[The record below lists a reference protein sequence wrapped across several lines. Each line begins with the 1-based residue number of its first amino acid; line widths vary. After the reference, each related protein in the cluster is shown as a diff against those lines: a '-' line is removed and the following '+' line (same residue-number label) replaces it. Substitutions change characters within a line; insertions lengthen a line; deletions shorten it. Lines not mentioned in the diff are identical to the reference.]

1 MLDAESMA
9 VIVRISVERFYI
21 QSNEMKSNKQT
32 KIVFDADY
40 NFMFDFSPLADNLSL
55 TDILNTFPLS
65 TYWPKSGSD
74 RITEQSNQPLNH
86 SV

>member
-65 TYWPKSGSD
+65 VTPRCSKMKCYLPGSEPI
-74 RITEQSNQPLNH
+74 R
-86 SV
+86 